1 MVKTTDRLTHN
12 ATQMN
17 ISLQN
22 IGRRF
27 NKEWIFKG
35 INYQFEHG
43 QNYAVLGPNG
53 SGKSTLL
60 SVLLG
65 SLTPSEG
72 KLSYLN
78 PQEINVENIYQHISF
93 AAPYIDLIEEFTLQ
107 ETIAFHFQ
115 FKCYAAGLN
124 EMDVLEVLGLEKS
137 QDKALKHFSSGMKQR
152 TKLALACCAGSP
164 ILLLDEPTSNLD
176 TQGVDWYLALIEK
189 FGKDRMIIVGS
200 NQEHEYGFCK
210 ERLIISDYK

>member
-1 MVKTTDRLTHN
+1 
-12 ATQMN
+12 MN

-35 INYQFEHG
+35 IDFQFEQG
-43 QNYAVLGPNG
+43 QKYAVLGPNG

-65 SLTPSEG
+65 NLSPSEG
-72 KLSYLN
+72 KLTYLN
-78 PQEINVENIYQHISF
+78 PHEVKVEEIYQYISF
-93 AAPYIDLIEEFTLQ
+93 AAPYLDLIEEFTLQ

-115 FKCYAAGLN
+115 FKEYTAGHNAAS
-124 EMDVLEVLGLEKS
+124 VLELLGLQKS

-152 TKLALACCAGSP
+152 TKLALACCSNSP

-176 TQGVDWYLALIEK
+176 AQGVDWYLDLIAQ
-189 FGKDRMIIVGS
+189 FGKEKMIIVGS
-200 NQEHEYGFCK
+200 NQAHEYEFCTNK
-210 ERLIISDYK
+210 LSISDYK